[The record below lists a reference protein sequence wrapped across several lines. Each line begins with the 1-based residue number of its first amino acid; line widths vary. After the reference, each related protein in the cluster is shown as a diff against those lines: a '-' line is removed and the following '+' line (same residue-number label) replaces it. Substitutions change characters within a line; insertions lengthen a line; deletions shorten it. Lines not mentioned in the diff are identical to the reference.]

1 MASGRELK
9 TVITLEGKVANSLK
23 SAFDEVE
30 KRANG
35 TQGAFSKFGGF
46 AASAGKAV
54 VAGFAAAG
62 AAATAFA
69 ATSVKTGMTFDKSM
83 SQVAATMGM
92 TMEEMATMTGEVDT
106 QFGHFEGT
114 LRDFAQYMGSNTAFS
129 ASEAADALNYMALA
143 GYDAQTSMA
152 MLPNVLN
159 LAAAGGFEL
168 ATASDMIT
176 DTQTAFGL
184 SLERTTLMVDEM
196 AKAASTGNTSVQQL
210 GEAFLVV
217 GGLAQELNGGV
228 VSLGNDMYAAVDG
241 TQELEIALTAM
252 ANAGIKGSEA
262 GTHMRNMLLKLS
274 DPTDAGA
281 MALERMGV
289 DVFDKV
295 SGNMRSLQDIFYD
308 LNTAME
314 TMSQEDKIQT
324 IGALFNSRDI
334 ASSEAL
340 LKAVSQ
346 DWNAIGQSILDA
358 QWKLEDVTAAMGNA
372 DVDWSKYKYPV
383 EEIGAD
389 IRNSLTTMN
398 LTAEEAAEALAETFG
413 MSMTD
418 ALKAVQAV
426 ESGMADSMGA
436 AAQMAA
442 TQLDN
447 LDGDVTIFK
456 SAFEGLQI
464 AVSDTLSPMLR
475 DFVQFGTNT
484 ISAITEGM
492 KSGGLSGAGEVI
504 KEKLANG
511 FQSALT
517 WVRTELPVKI
527 IQALHDGF
535 GMNAFEAGS
544 MVQSGMTMAQGFIT
558 GIQEGFTAI
567 KPIFEGLFNTIVGTF
582 EPVLQGLIPIAGAL
596 FQMFAMRA
604 RLISSAIQKFAPIFA
619 NIVNSVMP
627 AFITIGQLAG
637 TILTSVGTTL
647 TTYVLPGME
656 TLANAA
662 MNAGQSIMTA
672 VAPVIDRI
680 SQFIT
685 TIAPTLMPF
694 IQSAYTLL
702 GALFQNVLVPL
713 GSWLINTLG
722 TAITTAVRVV
732 GAALDTIL
740 SFVEP
745 ILPGII
751 QTFTGVIDFLTGV
764 FTGDWQR
771 AWEGIKGIFE
781 GIWNSL
787 TGVVKGVITAI
798 VKGINHVINGV
809 NSFIASTPAKALE
822 AVGITVKIPTIPVP
836 QFAKGGTVTSPT
848 LAMIG
853 EGGAPETVIPHTNT
867 AESRRLLG
875 IAAAGVLGTGATI
888 TGGSS
893 DSRTFNITYS
903 PVIQGAGLTDQSLQE
918 DYERFK
924 RFMMQ
929 FSRDEGREALA

>member
-217 GGLAQELNGGV
+217 GGLAQELNGGMV
-228 VSLGNDMYAAVDG
+228 QLGEDMYTAVDG

-274 DPTDAGA
+274 DPTDAGC
-281 MALERMGV
+281 MALEKMGV
-289 DVFDKV
+289 TVFDTEGK
-295 SGNMRSLQDIFYD
+295 MRSLQDIFGD
-308 LNTAME
+308 LNREMSA
-314 TMSQEDKIQT
+314 MSQEEKIQT

-517 WVRTELPVKI
+517 WVRTELPGQI
-527 IQALHDGF
+527 IHALSDGF
-535 GMNAFEAGS
+535 GMSEIEATNLVAKGI
-544 MVQSGMTMAQGFIT
+544 GMAQDFIT

-596 FQMFAMRA
+596 FQMFTMRA

-647 TTYVLPGME
+647 TTYVLPGIE

>member
-184 SLERTTLMVDEM
+184 SLERTSLMVDEM

-228 VSLGNDMYAAVDG
+228 VSLGNDMHAAVDG

-289 DVFDKV
+289 TVFDTEGK
-295 SGNMRSLQDIFYD
+295 MRSLQDIFGD
-308 LNTAME
+308 LNREMSA
-314 TMSQEDKIQT
+314 MSQEEKIQT
-324 IGALFNSRDI
+324 IGSLFNSRDI

-340 LKAVSQ
+340 LKAVTQ

-447 LDGDVTIFK
+447 LSGDVTIFK

-492 KSGGLSGAGEVI
+492 KSGGISGAGEVI

-517 WVRTELPVKI
+517 WVRTELPGQI
-527 IQALHDGF
+527 IHALSDGF
-535 GMNAFEAGS
+535 GMNEIEATTL
-544 MVQSGMTMAQGFIT
+544 VTKGMTMAQDFIT
-558 GIQEGFTAI
+558 GIQEGFTAV
-567 KPIFEGLFNTIVGTF
+567 KPIFEGLFNTIVGTL
-582 EPVLQGLIPIAGAL
+582 EPVLQGMIPIAGAL
-596 FQMFAMRA
+596 FQSLAMRA
-604 RLISSAIQKFAPIFA
+604 RLISSAIQRFAPIFT

-627 AFITIGQLAG
+627 AFITVGQVAG
-637 TILTSVGTTL
+637 TILSSVGNTL
-647 TTYVLPGME
+647 TTYVLPGIE
-656 TLANAA
+656 TLANAV
-662 MNAGQSIMTA
+662 MNAGQNIWSA
-672 VAPVIDRI
+672 LAPVVDRI

-685 TIAPTLMPF
+685 AIMPTLMPF
-694 IQSAYTLL
+694 IQSAYTML
-702 GALFQNVLVPL
+702 GALFHNVLVPI

-722 TAITTAVRVV
+722 TAISGAVRTV
-732 GAALDTIL
+732 GAALDVIL

-751 QTFTGVIDFLTGV
+751 QTFTGVIEFLTGV

-787 TGVVKGVITAI
+787 TGVVKGVITSI

-809 NSFIASTPAKALE
+809 NSFIAATPAKALE

-875 IAAAGVLGTGATI
+875 IAAAGVLGTGTTI
-888 TGGSS
+888 TGGSN

-903 PVIQGAGLTDQSLQE
+903 PVIQGAGLTDQNLQE
-918 DYERFK
+918 AYERFK

-929 FSRDEGREALA
+929 YSRDENRETLA

>member
-1 MASGRELK
+1 MAGKELK
-9 TVITLEGKVANSLK
+9 TVITLEGKVADSLK
-23 SAFDEVE
+23 RAFDDVE

-35 TQGAFSKFGGF
+35 TGGAFSKFGGF
-46 AASAGKAV
+46 AATAGKAIV
-54 VAGFAAAG
+54 GGFAAAG

-143 GYDAQTSMA
+143 GYDAQTSMS

-159 LAAAGGFEL
+159 LAAAGGMEL

-217 GGLAQELNGGV
+217 GGLAQELNGGMV
-228 VSLGNDMYAAVDG
+228 QLGEDMYTAVDG

-274 DPTDAGA
+274 DPTDAGTL
-281 MALERMGV
+281 ALEKMGV
-289 DVFDKV
+289 TVFDTEGK
-295 SGNMRSLQDIFYD
+295 MRSLQDIFGD
-308 LNTAME
+308 LNREMTS
-314 TMSQEDKIQT
+314 MSQEEKIQT

-346 DWNAIGQSILDA
+346 DWNEIGKSVLDA
-358 QWKLEDVTAAMGNA
+358 QWKLEDVTAAMQGA
-372 DVDWSKYKYPV
+372 DIDWSKYKYPV
-383 EEIGAD
+383 EEMGAD
-389 IRNSLTTMN
+389 IRGYLTTMQM
-398 LTAEEAAEALAETFG
+398 TSEEAAEALSKNFG
-413 MSMTD
+413 LSMTD

-426 ESGMADSMGA
+426 ESGMADSVGA

-475 DFVQFGTNT
+475 DFVQFGTNS

-492 KSGGLSGAGEVI
+492 KSGGLAGAGEVI
-504 KEKLANG
+504 KN
-511 FQSALT
+511 
-517 WVRTELPVKI
+517 
-527 IQALHDGF
+527 
-535 GMNAFEAGS
+535 M
-544 MVQSGMTMAQGFIT
+544 FIT
-558 GIQEGFTAI
+558 GIQDLRSSLPGMIAPLVSSVFGVSMDQANGMIKMGQSMAEGLFI
-567 KPIFEGLFNTIVGTF
+567 GMQDSLMGNIESVKPVFEGLWKTITGTF
-582 EPVLQGLIPIAGAL
+582 EPVIKGLMPVANGV
-596 FQMFAMRA
+596 FQMLAMRA
-604 RLISSAIQKFAPIFA
+604 RLISSAINKFSPIFA
-619 NIVNSVMP
+619 NIINSLMP
-627 AFITIGQLAG
+627 AFITVGEVAG
-637 TILTSVGTTL
+637 TILTSAGTTM
-647 TTYVLPGME
+647 TTYVIPGIE
-656 TLANAA
+656 TFANVA
-662 MNAGQSIMTA
+662 MNAMASVMSA
-672 VAPVIDRI
+672 VAPVVDRI
-680 SQFIT
+680 SQFVTAIM
-685 TIAPTLMPF
+685 PTMMPF
-694 IQSAYTLL
+694 IQSLYTML
-702 GALFQNVLVPL
+702 GALFQNVLVPI
-713 GSWLINTLG
+713 GSWLMTTLG
-722 TAITTAVRVV
+722 SAISTAVRVV
-732 GAALDTIL
+732 GAALDTVL

-764 FTGDWQR
+764 FTGDWQK
-771 AWEGIKGIFE
+771 AWEGIKGIFA
-781 GIWNSL
+781 GVWNSL
-787 TGVVKGVITAI
+787 TGIVRGVITSI

-809 NSFIASTPAKALE
+809 NSFIASTPAQALE

-893 DSRTFNITYS
+893 NSQTFNITYS
-903 PVIQGAGLTDQSLQE
+903 PVIQGAGLTDKNLQ
-918 DYERFK
+918 DQYEQFK
-924 RFMMQ
+924 RFMAQ
-929 FSRDEGREALA
+929 FSADFDREALA